1 MLLALITQVPTPD
14 FATASVFTLELSPMV
29 AETRLLPVLL
39 PVSVSILFPENR
51 ESTEP
56 VLVRLI
62 VAADPL
68 PEASNV
74 ALPIILN
81 PRSDEVALLPVY

>member
-62 VAADPL
+62 VAPDPL

-74 ALPIILN
+74 ASPIILN

>member
-62 VAADPL
+62 VAPDPF